1 MKRIAVYLLLFV
13 AFVTIIGANELP
25 KLKLNKLTEQEKSV
39 ILYKVTERP
48 FSGKYYKFNEK
59 GVYLCK
65 HCNAPL
71 YKSDNKFDAHCGWPS
86 FDDAISGAIKRVR
99 DVDGYRTEI
108 LCANC
113 GAHLGHVFEGEG
125 FTKKD
130 TRYCVNSI
138 SLKFQK
144 EVSLKK
150 AYFAGGCFWGV
161 EYYLEKQ
168 KGVKSVISG
177 YMGGKKK
184 NPTYGDVSRGD
195 SGYLEVVEVTYDP
208 AKISYESLAKL
219 FFEIHDPTQ
228 KDGQGPDIGLQYR
241 SAIFVAN
248 EQERKSVDTLIA
260 KLESKGYDI
269 VTSVREKKTFYKAEN
284 YHQDYYEKKGKK
296 PYCHRYV
303 KRF

>member
-1 MKRIAVYLLLFV
+1 MLLFV
-13 AFVTIIGANELP
+13 TLTTSLFANELP
-25 KLKLNKLTEQEKSV
+25 VLNLNPLSDAEKSV
-39 ILYKVTERP
+39 ILYKATERP
-48 FSGKYYKFNEK
+48 FSGKYYKFNEE

-65 HCNAPL
+65 QCNAPL
-71 YKSDNKFDAHCGWPS
+71 YRSKDKFDAHCGWPS
-86 FDDAISGAIKRVR
+86 FDDAIPGAIKRVR
-99 DVDGYRTEI
+99 DADGHRTEI

-113 GAHLGHVFEGEG
+113 GAHLGHVFIGEG

-144 EVSLKK
+144 AEPLKK

-168 KGVKSVISG
+168 EGVKSVVSG
-177 YMGGKKK
+177 YMGGSKK
-184 NPTYGDVSRGD
+184 NPSYRDVSRGN
-195 SGYLEVVEVTYDP
+195 SGYLETVEVTYDP
-208 AKISYESLAKL
+208 AKISYEALAKL

-228 KDGQGPDIGLQYR
+228 KDGQGPDIGSQYR

-248 EQERKSVDTLIA
+248 EEERKTVEKLILQLKA
-260 KLESKGYDI
+260 KGYDI
-269 VTSVREKKTFYKAEN
+269 ATSLRTKKVFYKAEA
-284 YHQDYYEKKGKK
+284 YHQDHYEKKGTK